1 MLRPSWGHIPEA
13 FMAMMTVED
22 LGEADDVEVIARL
35 VTVADRDLVDVGCG
49 AGGLARALAAR
60 GARVVAVEPDP
71 VQAAT
76 NRAAEASEGVRF
88 VEAPGEALPLADG
101 VADGVIFGYS
111 MHHVPAAAL
120 DVALGDAIRVLR
132 PRGFLLV
139 LEPMPEG
146 AFYDLVKPFHDEA
159 RDYARVNRALARVVG
174 PKFAR
179 HRRAFATDSLA
190 FDDFDTFVAD
200 MAGTSYTEIERD
212 AVSADPVRA
221 RFDAGRAD
229 DGYRFAMRLRADL
242 YQGLRK
248 DI

>member
-1 MLRPSWGHIPEA
+1 MVRPSWAQFPEV

-22 LGEADDVEVIARL
+22 IGAADDVEVIARL
-35 VTVADRDLVDVGCG
+35 VTVADRDLVDIGCG
-49 AGGLARALAAR
+49 AGRLARDLAAR

-71 VQAAT
+71 VQAAA
-76 NRAAEASEGVRF
+76 NRAAEACGGVRF

-111 MHHVPAAAL
+111 SHHVPAAAL
-120 DVALGDAIRVLR
+120 DVAFGEAIRVLR
-132 PRGFLLV
+132 PSGFLLV

-146 AFYDLVKPFHDEA
+146 AFYDLIKPFHDEA
-159 RDYARVNRALARVVG
+159 RDYARVNHALARVVA

-190 FDDFDTFVAD
+190 FDDFDGFVSH
-200 MAGTSYTEIERD
+200 MAGSSYNEIERAAVGAD
-212 AVSADPVRA
+212 AVRT

-229 DGYRFAMRLRADL
+229 DGYRFTMRFRADL